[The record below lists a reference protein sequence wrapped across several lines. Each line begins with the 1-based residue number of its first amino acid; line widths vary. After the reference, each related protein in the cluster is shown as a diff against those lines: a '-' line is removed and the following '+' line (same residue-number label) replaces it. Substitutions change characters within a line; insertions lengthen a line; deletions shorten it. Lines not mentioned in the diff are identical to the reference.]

1 MAEAAYK
8 EEVNRMD
15 ERKVAYIPIIAPDA
29 FTVLPDGK
37 LPGGETVSAM
47 PLIHSIDKSVRGL
60 KEDLWAFKK
69 ETNSAIT
76 EVRQDI
82 STLQGEIKAI
92 NERIEGRFDVLNERI
107 DKNFA
112 QYEAVA
118 NEMKGD
124 IKAINARLDTQQTKF
139 GWYLTIFGLIITV
152 VVAAI
157 QLWK

>member
-1 MAEAAYK
+1 M
-8 EEVNRMD
+8 
-15 ERKVAYIPIIAPDA
+15 
-29 FTVLPDGK
+29 
-37 LPGGETVSAM
+37 
-47 PLIHSIDKSVRGL
+47 
-60 KEDLWAFKK
+60 AFKK

-82 STLQGEIKAI
+82 FTLQGEIKAI
-92 NERIEGRFDVLNERI
+92 NERVEGRFDVLNERI

-139 GWYLTIFGLIITV
+139 GWYFTVFGIIITV